1 MIQDLVDF
9 LDWTSANKDVILL
22 AVHQNAVEF
31 ARAALIDVLEEL
43 LYMLT

>member
-1 MIQDLVDF
+1 MTFVIEL
-9 LDWTSANKDVILL
+9 LANKDVISL
-22 AVHQNAVEF
+22 AVHQNAEW